1 MSELRLRV
9 ALRELS
15 LLVVLVVHLLPGDA
29 RVAELRLGGVA
40 EAERLHA
47 RHVAEWPGRGPGAG
61 TEPEVRV
68 VDRRG
73 PRAAGAPGLGCC

>member
-15 LLVVLVVHLLPGDA
+15 LRLLRGDA

-40 EAERLHA
+40 EEEGLHA
-47 RHVAEWPGRGPGAG
+47 RHVAEGRG
-61 TEPEVRV
+61 EVQV

-73 PRAAGAPGLGCC
+73 PRAAGSPGLGCC